1 MNKRILPIFLATII
15 FIIFSHQVWSYGSTD
30 SKKSTHHYSRK
41 SSGVP
46 SQVNYGEKVI
56 IINPRVHTW
65 AAYNSA
71 GKLLRSGLATAGSG
85 WCPDIRRS
93 CRTRSGSFRIYSLG
107 SSACV
112 STRYPV
118 GRGGAPMPYCM
129 FFNGN
134 QGIHGSY
141 EVVHGNISHGCV
153 RVHVDDAAWI
163 RFHFANVGTKVVV
176 LSY

>member
-1 MNKRILPIFLATII
+1 MLTFIFFTH
-15 FIIFSHQVWSYGSTD
+15 SVWSYAVTENKDTINHSNKTI
-30 SKKSTHHYSRK
+30 SAKSTK
-41 SSGVP
+41 KN
-46 SQVNYGEKVI
+46 SQVSSQVSSYGEKVL
-56 IINPRVHTW
+56 IINPRKHTW
-65 AAYNSA
+65 AAYNSS
-71 GKLLRSGLATAGSG
+71 GQLLNSGLATAGSG
-85 WCPDIRRS
+85 WCSDIKRS
-93 CRTRSGSFRIYSLG
+93 CRTKVGSFRIYSLG
-107 SSACV
+107 SKACV

-153 RVHVDDAAWI
+153 RVHVGDAAWI
-163 RFHFANVGTKVVV
+163 RFNFATIGTKVVV